1 MVAFQCWDITAPSQE
16 RARQGKA
23 KQGKARQAKARQ
35 GKARQA
41 GQGKA
46 SKARQA
52 KFPRRQRKATVGRSS
67 ASPAAG
73 APNCRSLVLRNMFN
87 TSSSGNKP
95 VSAGAKNSHLH
106 LAGAPERKLTANPT
120 ICSRRSVQKPRA
132 SSSTSRK
139 KNFLQCLLFLSSSS
153 SATFLQTLP
162 GAWLIPGSA
171 LGFWEGQ
178 PGFVAQ

>member
-1 MVAFQCWDITAPSQE
+1 MWCWVRTFPREGKARPGEVRQGKA
-16 RARQGKA
+16 RQGKARQGKA
-23 KQGKARQAKARQ
+23 KQGEVRQ
-35 GKARQA
+35 GKARQGNA
-41 GQGKA
+41 
-46 SKARQA
+46 ARQGEARRA
-52 KFPRRQRKATVGRSS
+52 KFPRRQRKAVVGRSS

-132 SSSTSRK
+132 SY
-139 KNFLQCLLFLSSSS
+139 
-153 SATFLQTLP
+153 
-162 GAWLIPGSA
+162 
-171 LGFWEGQ
+171 
-178 PGFVAQ
+178 

>member
-1 MVAFQCWDITAPSQE
+1 MPSSTWCRVKTQPCHPE
-16 RARQGKA
+16 GRQDRARQGKTE
-23 KQGKARQAKARQ
+23 QGKTRPGKAGQ
-35 GKARQA
+35 GKTGQGKA

-46 SKARQA
+46 RRGKARRGKA
-52 KFPRRQRKATVGRSS
+52 RWAEFPCRRWKAAVGRSS

-132 SSSTSRK
+132 SY
-139 KNFLQCLLFLSSSS
+139 
-153 SATFLQTLP
+153 
-162 GAWLIPGSA
+162 
-171 LGFWEGQ
+171 
-178 PGFVAQ
+178 